1 MYSSKT
7 FYLSLLFRI
16 HKIRQYYEKISTS
29 VQVATHTCR
38 QQNSNFHPIL
48 GESGLDKFYDCI
60 FFFQPLMLTV
70 DKELSSGKFK
80 LNVFKSD
87 YLSTE
92 FIVYLFRFWK
102 CFINIYFFFT
112 FPTLEI
118 RDLKSRLGQTAKVL
132 GLVSP
137 FNTFYYIHAKVRL
150 RAVSYF
156 SFESP
161 WTDST
166 EHTWGARGEGR
177 SREERGWFNFFARR
191 AWLWG
196 KKDDRSRHKN
206 KKVLFKARPTE
217 LLFYLLS

>member
-1 MYSSKT
+1 
-7 FYLSLLFRI
+7 
-16 HKIRQYYEKISTS
+16 
-29 VQVATHTCR
+29 
-38 QQNSNFHPIL
+38 
-48 GESGLDKFYDCI
+48 
-60 FFFQPLMLTV
+60 MLTV

-118 RDLKSRLGQTAKVL
+118 RDLKSRLGQTAKAL

-166 EHTWGARGEGR
+166 EHTWGASGEAARNEGDLTFLLAVRG
-177 SREERGWFNFFARR
+177 SEERRTTARGTRTKKCFSRLDQLNCFFTFCPN
-191 AWLWG
+191 LSNCQSECEVCCSDVNVIPNLSIVP
-196 KKDDRSRHKN
+196 KKLVMVTLK
-206 KKVLFKARPTE
+206 LTE
-217 LLFYLLS
+217 LHSENRPILPCKQRFLSCMAFSVLA